1 MDVEER
7 IAGLFG
13 LPPEEFIAA
22 RDQLARQ
29 LKADGDAAGAK
40 RVSALRRPTVA
51 AWAVN
56 QATRE
61 RPELVRELLEAGDRL
76 HQAQRRALS
85 GLRGGGL
92 REAGAGRRAAVDRLA
107 AVAAEALERSGRSPD
122 PHRDAISSTLQA
134 ASVDGE
140 AAAALRA
147 GTLSK
152 ELALPS
158 GFGDAGGLSL
168 VQPLPSEAAEPKATP
183 EPAGGRGRGGR
194 GAAAT
199 GRRRAGEGG
208 AGAATRRD
216 GRATAARRRE
226 LEAARR
232 RRDELQRQA
241 AKAERAAAKAREA
254 AGEAGEVEDAASA
267 EAGRLADAARQARQA
282 AEQARRAAEQARLAA
297 DDARQEA
304 DTAKTRSQRAAR
316 RARAADGE
324 AAEAD
329 DAAREARR
337 ALERAERELAE
348 LEPAD

>member
-1 MDVEER
+1 MDVEEG

-56 QATRE
+56 HAARE

-92 REAGAGRRAAVDRLA
+92 REAGAERRAAVDRLA
-107 AVAAEALERSGRSPD
+107 AVAAEALERSGSSPD

-134 ASVDGE
+134 ASVDGA

-152 ELALPS
+152 ELAVPS

-168 VQPLPSEAAEPKATP
+168 VQPLPSEAAEPKAKP
-183 EPAGGRGRGGR
+183 EPAERRGRGGR

-199 GRRRAGEGG
+199 GRRGAGEGG
-208 AGAATRRD
+208 AAAARQD
-216 GRATAARRRE
+216 GRTTAARRRE

-241 AKAERAAAKAREA
+241 AKADRAAAKARDAADE
-254 AGEAGEVEDAASA
+254 AGEAEDAASS

-304 DTAKTRSQRAAR
+304 DAAKTRSQRAAR
-316 RARAADGE
+316 RARAADGD

-337 ALERAERELAE
+337 ALERAERDLAE
-348 LEPAD
+348 LEPAE

>member
-1 MDVEER
+1 MDPEER
-7 IAGLFG
+7 IDGLFG

-29 LKADGDAAGAK
+29 LKAGGDAAGAK

-56 QATRE
+56 QAARE

-92 REAGAGRRAAVDRLA
+92 REAGAQRREAVDRLA

-140 AAAALRA
+140 AAAALRD

-152 ELALPS
+152 ELAVPS
-158 GFGDAGGLSL
+158 GFGEAGGLAL
-168 VQPLPSEAAEPKATP
+168 VQPLTP
-183 EPAGGRGRGGR
+183 EPAEPRAKSAEPAERRGRGGR
-194 GAAAT
+194 GEAAPS
-199 GRRRAGEGG
+199 RRGVREG
-208 AGAATRRD
+208 GAATRKD

-232 RRDELQRQA
+232 RRDELRRQA
-241 AKAERAAAKAREA
+241 DKTDRAAARTREA
-254 AGEAGEVEDAASA
+254 AEEAGEAEDAASA
-267 EAGRLADAARQARQA
+267 EADRLADAARQAKQA
-282 AEQARRAAEQARLAA
+282 ADQARRAAEAARGAA

-304 DTAKTRSQRAAR
+304 DGAKTRSQRAAR

-329 DAAREARR
+329 DAARDARR